1 MIKRILRYVVIVAI
15 AFITVFFTHQYVL
28 ESKELILSFSLLK
41 MYLFHAIASII
52 VYVAIEIVAERL
64 PSQAGYAFL
73 AAVFLKIGFFI
84 LLFSAVIFPE
94 VTLPKFQRV
103 SLIIPLFLF
112 LIIEAIFASKLL
124 NAKLY

>member
-1 MIKRILRYVVIVAI
+1 MIKRILRYVAIVAI
-15 AFITVFFTHQYVL
+15 AFILVFFTHQYVL
-28 ESKELILSFSLLK
+28 ENKQLILSFSLLK

-52 VYVAIEIVAERL
+52 VYITIEVVAEKL

-84 LLFSAVIFPE
+84 LLWSAVIFPE
-94 VTLPKFQRV
+94 VTLPKFQRL

>member
-28 ESKELILSFSLLK
+28 ESKALILSYSLLK

-52 VYVAIEIVAERL
+52 VYVAIELVAEKL

-94 VTLPKFQRV
+94 VTLPKFQRL

-112 LIIEAIFASKLL
+112 LIIEAICASKLL